1 VPTEKANPPF
11 ELKSISLFE
20 STAIRYEGVERGS
33 GMGVEVSIENEIGE
47 VRDGEI
53 ECQSI
58 LSLTIK
64 NGSDEFALFISHYR
78 PRFTVVDNVDF
89 SEDSPAGEALNDE
102 VLQDVYPYHRQL
114 IADMMSRMNIPVF
127 FLPVLQAA
135 VTKAELAAKD

>member
-1 VPTEKANPPF
+1 MPTEKANPPF

-20 STAIRYEGVERGS
+20 STAIRYEGVEQGPS
-33 GMGVEVSIENEIGE
+33 MGVEVSIENEIGE
-47 VRDGEI
+47 VLNGEI

-78 PRFTVVDNVDF
+78 PRFTVVDNIDF
-89 SEDSPAGEALNDE
+89 SEDSPSGEALNDE
-102 VLQDVYPYHRQL
+102 VLQEVYPYHRQL

-127 FLPVLQAA
+127 FLPVLQTP
-135 VTKAELAAKD
+135 VRKAELATKD